1 MRSMVTGN
9 QRPIIDTQKLKRITS
24 TLPQKIKRQRR
35 NKTKTWTEKYKN
47 NQLTRNKMAVS
58 TYLSMTTLKVDGQN
72 VLFKEHRVDDWKKKT
87 RTCYK
92 LSTRESLQHKRYKDW
107 KWGEWKDISCKEK

>member
-1 MRSMVTGN
+1 
-9 QRPIIDTQKLKRITS
+9 
-24 TLPQKIKRQRR
+24 
-35 NKTKTWTEKYKN
+35 
-47 NQLTRNKMAVS
+47 MAVS

-92 LSTRESLQHKRYKDW
+92 LSTRESLQHKRYKD
-107 KWGEWKDISCKEK
+107 